1 MKRGRGVDVP
11 GCWRGS
17 EEGCQGAE
25 GPVRAFQPHLRHTC
39 IRDGDVRNKE
49 PVPDETV
56 PSAFDSEF
64 SLLIA
69 IAAILALGLGER
81 YLMPAF
87 SASAPHLSTI

>member
-1 MKRGRGVDVP
+1 M
-11 GCWRGS
+11 
-17 EEGCQGAE
+17 
-25 GPVRAFQPHLRHTC
+25 
-39 IRDGDVRNKE
+39 RNKE